1 MGVPLSAVDRLDDRA
16 DQELAAMLAALAT
29 ERAAAGRRMPADALA
44 LLNRLT
50 VANTTRKQA

>member
-1 MGVPLSAVDRLDDRA
+1 
-16 DQELAAMLAALAT
+16 MLTALAQ
-29 ERAAAGRRMPADALA
+29 ERAAAGRRMPADALG